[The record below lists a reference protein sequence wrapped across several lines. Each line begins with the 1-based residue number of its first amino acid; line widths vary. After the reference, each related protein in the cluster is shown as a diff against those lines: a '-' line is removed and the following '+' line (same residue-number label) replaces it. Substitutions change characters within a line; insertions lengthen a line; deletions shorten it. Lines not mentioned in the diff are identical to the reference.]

1 MREETE
7 MKELST
13 EIEFD
18 GTPDEVWA
26 VLTAFAAYP
35 AWNPF
40 LPRIEGELRPG
51 ARLSVRFQPVDE
63 RGMTI
68 KPTVRAVE
76 PGRELRWLGHLLVPG
91 IFDGEHRFRI
101 EDAGPGRVRFV
112 QSERYGGVLVPL
124 MWKRLSTGG
133 TAKGFRAMNEALARR
148 VAERREASAA

>member
-1 MREETE
+1 

-18 GTPDEVWA
+18 GTPDEVWE
-26 VLTAFAAYP
+26 VLTDFAAYP

-68 KPTVRAVE
+68 KPTVRAV
-76 PGRELRWLGHLLVPG
+76 
-91 IFDGEHRFRI
+91 
-101 EDAGPGRVRFV
+101 GRVA
-112 QSERYGGVLVPL
+112 SCGG
-124 MWKRLSTGG
+124 WGTSWCRASSTGSIDSG
-133 TAKGFRAMNEALARR
+133 SKTQARAGSGSSR
-148 VAERREASAA
+148 ASASAVCSCH